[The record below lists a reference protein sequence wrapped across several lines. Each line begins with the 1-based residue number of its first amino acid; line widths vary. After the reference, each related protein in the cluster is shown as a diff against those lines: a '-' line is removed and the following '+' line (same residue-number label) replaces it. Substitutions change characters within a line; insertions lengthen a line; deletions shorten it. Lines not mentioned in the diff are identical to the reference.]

1 MNPDVRG
8 VPANVPAI
16 SHRASAFDA
25 FTLMA
30 GNNIGWLV
38 VLDDEGRMAGIIT
51 ESDLMRAI
59 QAGRTGFDVA
69 QAAAPD
75 YVQRPAGDFTP
86 YPSSGTF
93 VYAPVDA
100 ARDPQRYAR
109 PF

>member
-51 ESDLMRAI
+51 QADLMRAI
-59 QAGRTGFDVA
+59 QARRTGFEVA
-69 QAAAPD
+69 QAPPD

-86 YPSSGTF
+86 YPSSRNF
-93 VYAPVDA
+93 VYTPVDA
-100 ARDPQRYAR
+100 
-109 PF
+109 